1 MTRYLTKKEHDIF
14 DSFLKKRSIRRVE
27 VARIL
32 GLKTGSSITQY
43 FDNLTFKRNDF
54 EKVREVLKER
64 ALEGFEALEFGD
76 LTGEKK

>member
-1 MTRYLTKKEHDIF
+1 MTRYLTEKEHDIF
-14 DSFLKKRSIRRVE
+14 DCFLKKRNIRRVE

-43 FDNLTFKRNDF
+43 FDNLTFKRNNF

-64 ALEGFEALEFGD
+64 ALEGFEDLEFGD
-76 LTGEKK
+76 STGEKK